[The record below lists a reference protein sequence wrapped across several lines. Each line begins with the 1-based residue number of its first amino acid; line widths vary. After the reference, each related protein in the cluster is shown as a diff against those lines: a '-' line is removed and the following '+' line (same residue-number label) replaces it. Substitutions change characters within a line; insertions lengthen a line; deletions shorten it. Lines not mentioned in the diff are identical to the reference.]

1 MEKRE
6 HFSVSIAPP
15 VGNTEIGYYLNW
27 LGEEGDLG
35 IKFLSEKDNEIIG
48 ALILCGGAD
57 IGVNERRDQFEKD
70 LIQQALDRGLPI
82 LGVCRGMQ
90 ILNHFF
96 GGEVTSMHPFVA
108 ATHSSTLLYEFDD
121 DHADYTSQYH
131 LVEDIVTMHKF
142 QVNSRHHQFCSKI
155 APNFKV
161 THYSITDNSPM
172 DEPVP
177 EAIVDNER
185 NILGVQ
191 WHPERRDDWHNGALN
206 EAIWFPLFWLQF
218 KLKHN
223 GKKSN

>member
-35 IKFLSEKDNEIIG
+35 VKFLSEKDDEIVG
-48 ALILCGGAD
+48 ALVLCGGAD
-57 IGVNERRDQFEKD
+57 IGNNEHRDRFETS
-70 LIQQALDRGLPI
+70 LISQALEKGLPI

-90 ILNHFF
+90 LLNHYF
-96 GGEVTSMHPFVA
+96 GGEVTSLHPFVA
-108 ATHSSTLLYEFDD
+108 ETHASTPDYEFDEE
-121 DHADYTSQYH
+121 HTPHVSHYH
-131 LVEDIVTMHKF
+131 LVEDITTMHTF
-142 QVNSRHHQFCSKI
+142 QVNSRHHQYCSRV

-161 THYSITDNSPM
+161 THYSITDNIPM
-172 DEPVP
+172 DEPIP
-177 EAIVDNER
+177 EAMIDQER

-191 WHPERRDDWHNGALN
+191 WHPERREDWHNGGLN
-206 EAIWFPLFWLQF
+206 EAIWFPLLWLQF